1 MGRHVTKICPLCK
14 RSFNLE
20 DFGKDR
26 RCKICCRK
34 KSKKYRKTYPSRV
47 AASNKKSRSKN
58 PQSVQRSLRKAKL
71 KRFGLSEE
79 DYTKMLV
86 SQNGVCAVCKQPGF
100 KRLAVDHCHKTGK
113 IRGLLCS
120 SCNSA
125 EGLLKSDSTIIRALA
140 DYVEYNDKGETNE

>member
-1 MGRHVTKICPLCK
+1 MRQGLPVRLDSAGSKTGFLSVTTASSSTMSPPSSL
-14 RSFNLE
+14 RSK
-20 DFGKDR
+20 G
-26 RCKICCRK
+26 I
-34 KSKKYRKTYPSRV
+34 TISRIL
-47 AASNKKSRSKN
+47 AEKSRSKN